1 MTLDRRS
8 TVAAVIDIW
17 NGAAANGLGRL
28 LAPGYRGHMLGVRGG
43 DRVAATYADAIA
55 RFRAANVGVMFRVID
70 QLDSGDRCV
79 SRLEAT
85 RPGTV
90 GRAASSMHGINIS
103 RFDGHGRLA
112 EEWAVWSAWLDA

>member
-8 TVAAVIDIW
+8 TVAAVVDIW
-17 NGAAANGLGRL
+17 NGATAEGLGRL
-28 LAPGYRGHMLGVRGG
+28 LAPDYRGHMLGVPGG
-43 DRVAATYADAIA
+43 ERVAATYADAIA
-55 RFRAANVGVMFRVID
+55 RFRAANAGITFRVIEQVD
-70 QLDSGDRCV
+70 AGDRCV

-90 GRAASSMHGINIS
+90 TRAASSSHGMNIS
-103 RFDGHGRLA
+103 RFDDDGRLA